1 MAWDV
6 ANAALFFASNES
18 RWVTGT
24 TLPVDEGMLTTLP
37 TTMFDVLRAAA
48 AEVAKEPTLPGWP
61 A

>member
-48 AEVAKEPTLPGWP
+48 AEVAKEPTLPG
-61 A
+61 